1 MAKRGIA
8 PFLHPL
14 GGCGYMRFWKHYFQN
29 WPYDIRSLHTRLCA
43 ALGVTVRIPS
53 VFLEGRRHNRSIAA
67 EQIKNGPVFI
77 VGHWRSGTTHL
88 HNLLSQDPQFGCISF
103 SRSVMPLDCLG
114 KVRPARALMNLVL
127 PKDRGMDSVA
137 INAGTP
143 QEEEMALGALGDI
156 CFYKSFYFPR
166 SWDEH
171 FRRSVLLESLESGER
186 EKFAENYRFLVK
198 KMSYAHG
205 GKTILFKN
213 PANTARMSFLK
224 ELFPHAKFVHIVRD
238 PYKVYPSMLRLW
250 DRLMRGFSWQNPRG
264 INFEEVTLSMYER
277 TMRAHIEDAKK
288 IDAGDIHEI
297 RYEDLDNDPKE
308 QVSSIYDALGL
319 PDKSRAMDAV
329 SCYIKEQSG
338 YKKNAHSLSGEVRQQ
353 IAKRWG
359 FAFRNWGYA
368 L

>member
-1 MAKRGIA
+1 
-8 PFLHPL
+8 
-14 GGCGYMRFWKHYFQN
+14 
-29 WPYDIRSLHTRLCA
+29 
-43 ALGVTVRIPS
+43 
-53 VFLEGRRHNRSIAA
+53 
-67 EQIKNGPVFI
+67 
-77 VGHWRSGTTHL
+77 
-88 HNLLSQDPQFGCISF
+88 
-103 SRSVMPLDCLG
+103 MPLDCLG

-137 INAGTP
+137 IDADTP

-166 SWDEH
+166 SLDEH

-186 EKFAENYRFLVK
+186 EKLAENYRFLVK

-224 ELFPHAKFVHIVRD
+224 EIFPQAKFVHIVRN
-238 PYKVYPSMLRLW
+238 PYNVYPSMLRLW

-277 TMRAHIEDAKK
+277 TMRAHIEDVEK
-288 IDAGDIHEI
+288 IDAEDIHEI
-297 RYEDLDNDPKE
+297 RYEDLDDDAE
-308 QVSSIYDALGL
+308 GQVRSIYDALDL

-338 YKKNAHSLSGEVRQQ
+338 YKKNAHGLSGEVREQ
-353 IAKRWG
+353 IATRWE
-359 FAFRNWGYA
+359 FAFRKWGYA